1 MTRYERLESAQR
13 TLAYQAGAMIAAG
26 KMDMAKTF
34 FKLALEAEQK
44 RLGLSVAEAA
54 QEWGGV

>member
-13 TLAYQAGAMIAAG
+13 TLAYKAGAMIAAG